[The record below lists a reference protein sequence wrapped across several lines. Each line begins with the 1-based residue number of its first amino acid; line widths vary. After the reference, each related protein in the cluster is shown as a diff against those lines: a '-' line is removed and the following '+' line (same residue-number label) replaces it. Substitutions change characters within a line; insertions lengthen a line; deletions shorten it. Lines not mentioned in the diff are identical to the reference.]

1 MTTKEQVQRESKSNG
16 LRVFRTADDQY
27 YVESSE
33 GKIAYRVSG
42 SNGSKSCSCGAYTNE
57 IREDSFL
64 SVQAY
69 SGCHQRQRQH
79 QKCRDYQDRETEAG

>member
-16 LRVFRTADDQY
+16 LKVFKTADDQY

-42 SNGSKSCSCGAYTNE
+42 SNGSKSCSCGDYTNKIE
-57 IREDSFL
+57 KESFL
-64 SVQAY
+64 SVQTY
-69 SGCHQRQRQH
+69 FGCHQWKRQH
-79 QKCRDYQDRETEAG
+79 QKY